1 MTPEHR
7 DRTRLLDTLALLAG
21 FDASVA
27 VLPDGRVPDVVR
39 ISFRPAGLFIGDA
52 KHADQ
57 PGSADTYLRLRR
69 YACWGDAFLAR
80 PNRFLT
86 IALATPATSAADWL
100 RLLLDLADDVGLPY
114 ERATRTRFGSTSVV
128 GIEGSSGQDSSSS
141 RPEPGPRTVSIA

>member
-7 DRTRLLDTLALLAG
+7 DRTHLLDTLALLAG

-39 ISFRPAGLFIGDA
+39 LSFRPAGLFIGDA
-52 KHADQ
+52 KQADE

-69 YACWGDAFLAR
+69 YACWGDAFLSR
-80 PNRFLT
+80 PNRWLI

-100 RLLLDLADDVGLPY
+100 RVLLDLADDVGLPY
-114 ERATRTRFGSTSVV
+114 QRATRTRFGATAVV
-128 GIEGSSGQDSSSS
+128 GMAGSSRHDRSSS
-141 RPEPGPRTVSIA
+141 RPQPGPRTASIA